1 MEVEIE
7 STEKVIGKYK
17 ILQEIGKG
25 TYGEVYKALHVDT
38 KEIVALKKTIT
49 RVEYYWLG
57 KMCYKIFQSSL
68 VVSKWWHTKLSP
80 QRNLSTQGDQSWKC
94 SYVRKL
100 DFIINKWPAI

>member
-49 RVEYYWLG
+49 RVEYY
-57 KMCYKIFQSSL
+57 
-68 VVSKWWHTKLSP
+68 
-80 QRNLSTQGDQSWKC
+80 
-94 SYVRKL
+94 
-100 DFIINKWPAI
+100 